1 MTARPKRPSVSD
13 GLRMRVWMKDNGR
26 CYICG
31 LKILPSEKWEVE
43 HEIARA
49 LTYDD
54 SLDNLRVVHKVGCH
68 ERKTKED
75 VSRIAKAKRQAGEK
89 GQQARRKK
97 KGGSIP
103 SAPFPKGQKA
113 KWPSRP
119 FPKKDKPK

>member
-1 MTARPKRPSVSD
+1 MNDRPKRPSVSEAK
-13 GLRMRVWMKDNGR
+13 RMQVWMKDKGR
-26 CYICG
+26 CYLCG
-31 LKILPSEKWEVE
+31 LKVLAGEKWDVE
-43 HEIARA
+43 HEIARG

-54 SLDNLRVVHKVGCH
+54 SLDNLRVAHKIGCH
-68 ERKTKED
+68 QEKTRAD
-75 VSRIAKAKRQAGEK
+75 ITRIAKAKRQGGET

-103 SAPFPKGQKA
+103 TRPFPKGQKA